1 MFAWDGFVWVV
12 WFLAVV
18 GWWFVC
24 FLCGLG
30 CVGFTYWL
38 RVAEFL
44 SAWYLGYFDVTVGF
58 IAGAGVSF
66 VDGLF
71 YWYLPVDGLG
81 C

>member
-1 MFAWDGFVWVV
+1 MVW
-12 WFLAVV
+12 
-18 GWWFVC
+18 
-24 FLCGLG
+24 G

-58 IAGAGVSF
+58 IAGAGVGF